1 MSKYENGE
9 STRQAILDAAKR
21 LFYYNSYEATS
32 MDDICREAHVRRSSI
47 YYHFK
52 NKDQILNQVLI
63 DIVKE
68 YELLAEQYCDIPE
81 YIFTLSMA
89 IIWQLFLHD
98 DGFRKMHLQWAKNNP
113 MYSPDNQVFSI
124 HLLCYQR
131 STDQKLDVEQVRE
144 LSAAS
149 AYGLL
154 IYILNLAA
162 GRYDVFT
169 AEELVQHCMSNIGR
183 LYHLEEFVVEKAWN
197 DILPYIRKL
206 PLESLKKLRI
216 E

>member
-1 MSKYENGE
+1 MGKYENGISTHQVILDTAKKLFYTNGYE
-9 STRQAILDAAKR
+9 STSI
-21 LFYYNSYEATS
+21 E
-32 MDDICREAHVRRSSI
+32 DICREAHVRRSSL

-52 NKDQILNQVLI
+52 TKDQILDQVLM

-68 YELLAEQYCDIPE
+68 CERLVEQYCDVPE
-81 YIFTLSMA
+81 YVYTLSMA
-89 IIWQLFLHD
+89 AIWQLFLHD
-98 DGFRKMHLQWAKNNP
+98 EGFRKIHLQWARNNP
-113 MYSPDNQVFSI
+113 MYSPDNQVFTI

-131 STDQKLDVEQVRE
+131 STDQKLNVEQVRE

-154 IYILNLAA
+154 IYILNLA
-162 GRYDVFT
+162 GQRYDVYT

-183 LYHLEEFVVEKAWN
+183 LYHLEETVIEKAWQ

-206 PLESLKKLRI
+206 PLEDLKKLRI
-216 E
+216 